1 MDLKNKILTL
11 ILMINILAITILD
24 STLEKTSTYFCYS
37 FVTIPGLHIFLSIAC
52 IISVYLLFI
61 KFWKNKIVKI
71 CTVITNSVYA
81 IVCIGAI
88 SSSINHFNSISNNF
102 VGIMSH
108 LVLCITFLIT
118 LILWLYFVFIKS
130 FVSKKLKQI

>member
-11 ILMINILAITILD
+11 ILMVNILVITILD

-37 FVTIPGLHIFLSIAC
+37 LVTIPGLDIFLSIAC
-52 IISVYLLFI
+52 IISIYLLFI
-61 KFWKNKIVKI
+61 KFWKNKIVKT

-88 SSSINHFNSISNNF
+88 SSCVNHFNEISHNP
-102 VGIMSH
+102 VVIMSH
-108 LVLCITFLIT
+108 FILCITFLIT

>member
-11 ILMINILAITILD
+11 ILMVNILAITILD
-24 STLEKTSTYFCYS
+24 STLKKTSTYYEYS
-37 FVTIPGLHIFLSIAC
+37 LVTTHGLDVVLSVILIVAG
-52 IISVYLLFI
+52 YLLFV
-61 KFWKNKIVKI
+61 KLWKNKIVKI
-71 CTVITNSVYA
+71 IAAIINGIYA

-88 SSSINHFNSISNNF
+88 SSCVNHFNEILHNP
-102 VGIMSH
+102 VVIMSH
-108 LVLCITFLIT
+108 FILCITFLIT